1 MPLKRQVLR
10 CKGQLPPFILGEM
23 SPESDA
29 GERGSV
35 EQRTTRCRTAPDS
48 AESPFSFP
56 KGKGALLVYKA
67 PGSIS

>member
-1 MPLKRQVLR
+1 MPLQVEGLR

-29 GERGSV
+29 GEDGSV
-35 EQRTTRCRTAPDS
+35 GQRTAGCRTVPDS